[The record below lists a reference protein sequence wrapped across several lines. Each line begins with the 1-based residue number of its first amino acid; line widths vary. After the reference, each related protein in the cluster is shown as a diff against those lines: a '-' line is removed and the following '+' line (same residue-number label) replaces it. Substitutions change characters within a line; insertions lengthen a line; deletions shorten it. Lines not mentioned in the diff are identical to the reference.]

1 MCSVVKSITDRYI
14 KSSRY
19 LLDAEIVSD
28 RKVKGKFKVCES
40 AHLVGKKLNHLAITE
55 TQMCLNQLFQ
65 VYVAKLVE
73 EEYIEEWGPIK
84 WKDYWGKLSSEHL
97 FVVESHILFN
107 EKILPNKEFCGII
120 TLQEEYKSK
129 KGNYHLIFNFNLDDG
144 SHTGSF
150 RIAFVP

>member
-1 MCSVVKSITDRYI
+1 MNEIVESITNRYV

-19 LLDAEIVSD
+19 LLDAEIISD
-28 RKVKGKFKVCES
+28 RKTKGKFKVNES
-40 AHLVGKKLNHLAITE
+40 AHLAGKKLDHLAITE

-65 VYVAKLVE
+65 VYVSKLIE
-73 EEYIEEWGPIK
+73 EGYVEEWGSMK
-84 WKDYWGKLSSEHL
+84 WKDYWGELSSEHL

-107 EKILPNKEFCGII
+107 EKILPGKEFYGII

-150 RIAFVP
+150 RIAFVL